1 MRSILN
7 LGRTRKSNA
16 FSMLNHKLNRSNSG
30 ALLLTERFTHNLY
43 LPTPST
49 MSRPTTPLT
58 TTSPQPSPL
67 RSSTAPI
74 KKHHHHHHIPH
85 HPHRHHHRD
94 KSIPQSA
101 ILPSS
106 TSSAFDSLLSPLT
119 KATSRTEGAPDLS
132 TLLREEREARA
143 RERAEVKAQE
153 DARKRGWEEV
163 RRGRERRRVGEE
175 LVCLPQITYFLRPAR
190 DRDLVRWISSLLLN
204 TIVDYELQI
213 GIYERHSTPCPILL
227 LQPPAVLTTPTT
239 ASSPPCPS
247 SPQPLPPSL
256 PSLQLRTRS
265 CTPSALNPQISTAI

>member
-1 MRSILN
+1 
-7 LGRTRKSNA
+7 
-16 FSMLNHKLNRSNSG
+16 
-30 ALLLTERFTHNLY
+30 
-43 LPTPST
+43 

-58 TTSPQPSPL
+58 TTSPQP
-67 RSSTAPI
+67 STAPI

-143 RERAEVKAQE
+143 QERVEAKAQE

-163 RRGRERRRVGEE
+163 KRGRERRRVGEE
-175 LVCLPQITYFLRPAR
+175 LVCLSQIAR
-190 DRDLVRWISSLLLN
+190 F
-204 TIVDYELQI
+204 
-213 GIYERHSTPCPILL
+213 
-227 LQPPAVLTTPTT
+227 
-239 ASSPPCPS
+239 
-247 SPQPLPPSL
+247 
-256 PSLQLRTRS
+256 
-265 CTPSALNPQISTAI
+265 